1 MTPAHG
7 LPLPDNP
14 GGLRASNRLSGW
26 KLAVCLMGLSV
37 LGIGFLQA
45 SGREEISPL
54 TATRSDRSYSY
65 THEEVAEIPW
75 SIHVFK
81 WARSHRELTLST
93 TLGASNHLGMS
104 TVSEQL
110 ARLDPELGLP
120 IAAVNGDFYTNESQ
134 APGDPRDLQIYQG
147 ELISAPAGHACFW
160 LDAAGQPR
168 STNVVSHLVCVLPDG
183 TRHAMGLNAQRGAD
197 SVVLFTQRMG
207 ATTRTQ
213 GGIELVVDPVG
224 LDAGRPLR
232 PESLFNVQVRSI
244 RRTGDTPIPA
254 DSWVLSIGPGL
265 ASRSATVVEG
275 AKIRLETRT
284 TPALPGVQMAIGG
297 GPTLVRNG
305 RAMEWPGIL
314 MRHPRTAIGWNKE
327 FFYLVEVDGR
337 QSQLSVG
344 MTFPELAA
352 CMLRLGCE
360 EAMNLDGGGSAT
372 LWVRGNVMNSP
383 SEGRERPGANSLVV
397 LQPRVQGKNGSSNH

>member
-1 MTPAHG
+1 MTPTHG
-7 LPLPDNP
+7 LQLPDTP
-14 GGLRASNRLSGW
+14 GPLRASNLLVGW
-26 KLAVCLMGLSV
+26 MLAVCLMATAGLE
-37 LGIGFLQA
+37 IGNLKA

-54 TATRSDRSYSY
+54 TATHPDRGYSY
-65 THEEVAEIPW
+65 THEEVSGIPW

-81 WARSHRELTLST
+81 WARTHRELVLTT

-110 ARLDPELGLP
+110 ARLDPELGSP

-134 APGDPRDLQIYQG
+134 VPGDPRDLQIYQG

-160 LDAAGQPR
+160 LDASGQPR
-168 STNVVSHLVCVLPDG
+168 STNVISHFACVLPDG
-183 TRHAMGLNAQRGAD
+183 TRHSMGLNEPRGAD
-197 SVVLFTQRMG
+197 AVVLYTQRMG

-213 GGIELVVDPVG
+213 GGVELVVKPVG
-224 LDAGRPLR
+224 ADAGRPLR
-232 PESLFNVQVRSI
+232 PESILSVRVHSI
-244 RRTGDTPIPA
+244 RLAGDTLIPPGA
-254 DSWVLSIGPGL
+254 WVLSLGPGVAVKTSGL
-265 ASRSATVVEG
+265 AEG
-275 AKIRLETRT
+275 THLRLETRS
-284 TPALPGVQMAIGG
+284 TPALPEVRTAIGG

-305 RAMEWPGIL
+305 RAMEWSGIL

-327 FFYLVEVDGR
+327 SFFLVEVDGR

-352 CMLRLGCE
+352 CMLKLGCE

-383 SEGRERPGANSLVV
+383 SEGHERPGANSLVV
-397 LQPRVQGKNGSSNH
+397 LQPRVRHARSE